1 MPIWG
6 AALRGFGK
14 ALKKARGKGK
24 VYKTIKS
31 VKPLSGK
38 IPWYVSAGK
47 TAEGR
52 AKTVKTWKRVGTD
65 EAITKAQKGITEGK
79 KKLEHLEATGWA
91 KELKGYK
98 GKRTGIYHRKQQSD

>member
-38 IPWYVSAGK
+38 IPWYVGAGK

-79 KKLEHLEATGWA
+79 KRILQQIFMIFSKPGSEG
-91 KELKGYK
+91 GVFIFI
-98 GKRTGIYHRKQQSD
+98 GKKIN